1 MTATVRNT
9 QRKVVAAQRARH
21 ERDARRQAKA
31 ERRLARRKAADK
43 YQAQMDMQRRL
54 DRANRTK
61 HGWRSE

>member
-1 MTATVRNT
+1 MTDVIRER

-43 YQAQMDMQRRL
+43 YQAQVDMQRRL
-54 DRANRTK
+54 DKLNSRKR
-61 HGWRSE
+61 GWRA